1 MSPLS
6 YGIAGE
12 EWAPPV
18 LLLHGFLGSRE
29 DWAEIIEVLQE
40 DFLCLAPDLPG
51 HGGSVGLPY
60 PDAYTIEGAARE
72 VTALLDGLGISRV
85 ALVGYSMG
93 GRLALHLA
101 LRCPER
107 FSGLLLESSSPGIES
122 EEERD
127 ARREADER
135 RARSLESGGLEG
147 FLEEWYRQP
156 LFASLRRRE
165 DLLGRTVEHRLSN
178 DPHEL
183 ARSLRA
189 MGTGNQKPLW
199 DELARI
205 AVPVLAIA
213 GELDEKYSGICS
225 RMRTEGGVS
234 MAVVPG
240 AGHNVHLEAP
250 DEYTRLLRGFL
261 KAL

>member
-6 YGIAGE
+6 YTLTGE
-12 EWAPPV
+12 GGAPPV
-18 LLLHGFLGSRE
+18 LLLHGFLGAKE
-29 DWAEIIEVLQE
+29 EWDEIIEALRE
-40 DFLCLAPDLPG
+40 DFLCIAPDLPG
-51 HGGSVGLPY
+51 HGGSVGLSY

-101 LRCPER
+101 LRHPER
-107 FSGLLLESSSPGIES
+107 FSGLFLESSSPGIE
-122 EEERD
+122 EERER
-127 ARREADER
+127 AVRRMEDER
-135 RARSLESGGLEG
+135 CARQLESVGLEA
-147 FLEEWYRQP
+147 FVEEWYRQP

-165 DLLGRTVEHRLSN
+165 DLLGRTVRHRLSN

-189 MGTGNQKPLW
+189 MGTGNQRPLW
-199 DELARI
+199 DDLEKL
-205 AVPVLAIA
+205 AVPTLAVV
-213 GELDEKYSGICS
+213 GELDEKYSAICS
-225 RMRTEGGVS
+225 RMREECGVPV
-234 MAVVPG
+234 ARVPG